1 VSPSVAGTE
10 LDQEVDMETPP
21 FQGVI
26 GDDWRE
32 STPWWPELPSPPDGA
47 PNVVLVVLDDVGFAQ
62 LGCYGSDIATP
73 TIDRLAHQGVRLTNF
88 HTTALCS
95 PTRACLLTGRNHHR
109 NGLGRVA
116 DLAVGFPGYN
126 GEVPRENGFLSE
138 ILRQQGYATY
148 AVGKWHLTPDDETNM
163 AAPRHSWPIA
173 RGFDRWYGFHGGE
186 THQFVPALYHDNH
199 SISPPRSVEE
209 GYHLSADLADQAIAQ
224 LADLRAVDVDR
235 RFFLYFATGACHS
248 PHHAPREWIERYR
261 GRFDSGWDRWR
272 EETFARQL
280 EAGLFP
286 AGTEMAPR
294 PPWVPAWDDL
304 PESERRVAARFMECF
319 AAFLSYTDNQLA
331 RVFDFLEQTGDLDD
345 TLIILVSDNGASS
358 EGGPTGSINDNRLQN
373 FDPAGNDELAR
384 RIDELG
390 GPAAHNNYPWGWTMA
405 GNTPF
410 RRWKREV
417 HEGGVADPCIVRWP
431 ARFGPGGGVR
441 HQFAHAVD
449 ILPTVLELAGVDL
462 PATIEYVP
470 QSPVDGIS
478 FASVLS
484 PDGADVPASRTTQH
498 FEMFGSR
505 ALYHDGW
512 KAVTFKP
519 IGPLYNDGIDG
530 NAPFSEDRWEL
541 YRVAVDPAEL
551 HDLAAEEPDR
561 LADMIERWWVAA
573 RANQVLPLDNRVL
586 HTLAYPK
593 PDRRAPRLAATYYPG
608 ASPVPETVAA
618 NVKNRSHTID
628 VDVTILPGEPAEGVL
643 LAQGSVLGGFSLH
656 LRQGRLRYVHNLYG
670 KERHVVA
677 ADGAVEAGRHLVTLR
692 FERRDP
698 AAGQVTLEVDG
709 TTVAEGSIPVFT
721 VVAFSATG
729 AGLTCGYEMGP
740 AVGDDYQAPFA
751 CTAVIHTATV
761 TLSEDVPV
769 NPLVEF
775 ERIMA
780 EQ

>member
-1 VSPSVAGTE
+1 
-10 LDQEVDMETPP
+10 METPS
-21 FQGVI
+21 FRGVI

-126 GEVPRENGFLSE
+126 GEVPKENGFLSE

-163 AAPRHSWPIA
+163 AAPRHSWPLA

-209 GYHLSADLADQAIAQ
+209 GYHLSADLADRAIAQ

-248 PHHAPREWIERYR
+248 PHHAPRPWIDRYQ
-261 GRFDSGWDRWR
+261 GRFDRGWDRWR

-286 AGTEMAPR
+286 AGTEMARR
-294 PPWVPAWDDL
+294 PPWVPAWSDL
-304 PESERRVAARFMECF
+304 PESEQRVAARFMECF
-319 AAFLSYTDNQLA
+319 AAFLSYTDDQLA

-373 FDPAGNDELAR
+373 FDPAGPAELAR
-384 RIDELG
+384 RMDELG

-417 HEGGVADPCIVRWP
+417 HEGGVADPCIVSWP

-449 ILPTVLELAGVDL
+449 ILSTVLDVAGIDL

-470 QSPVDGIS
+470 QSSVDGIS
-478 FASVLS
+478 FASLLG
-484 PDGADVPASRTTQH
+484 PDGADAPACRTTQH

-505 ALYHDGW
+505 ALYHEGW

-519 IGPLYNDGIDG
+519 IGPLYNDGSTG
-530 NAPFSEDRWEL
+530 TPRSARTGGSSTTWPWTRPSSTTW
-541 YRVAVDPAEL
+541 PT
-551 HDLAAEEPDR
+551 EEPAR
-561 LADMIERWWVAA
+561 LADMIERWWVEA

-593 PDRRAPRLAATYYPG
+593 PDRRVPRLTATYYPG
-608 ASPVPETVAA
+608 TSPVPETVAA
-618 NVKNRSHTID
+618 NVKNRSHVIE
-628 VDVTILPGEPAEGVL
+628 VDVTVPPGAPPEGVL

-656 LRQGRLRYVHNLYG
+656 LRAGRLRYVHNLYG
-670 KERHVVA
+670 KERHVVEA
-677 ADGAVEAGRHLVTLR
+677 AEAIAPGRHLVTLR
-692 FERRDP
+692 FERREP
-698 AAGQVTLEVDG
+698 VGGHATLEVDG
-709 TTVAEGSIPVFT
+709 ATVADGTIPAFT

-740 AVGDDYQAPFA
+740 AVGDDYRAPFP
-751 CTAVIHTATV
+751 CTASIHRATV
-761 TLSEDVPV
+761 TLSEQVPV

>member
-1 VSPSVAGTE
+1 MEASP
-10 LDQEVDMETPP
+10 
-21 FQGVI
+21 FHGVI

-32 STPWWPELPSPPDGA
+32 STPWWPEPTTPPAGA
-47 PNVVLVVLDDVGFAQ
+47 PNVLLVVLDDVGFGQ

-73 TIDRLAHQGVRLTNF
+73 AIDRLADEGVRLANF

-126 GEVPRENGFLSE
+126 GEVPLENGFLSE

-148 AVGKWHLTPDDETNM
+148 AVGKWHLTPDDETSM

-199 SISPPRSVEE
+199 SISPPRTIEE

-224 LADLRAVDVDR
+224 LADLRAVDADR

-248 PHHAPREWIERYR
+248 PHHAPRAWIERYE
-261 GRFDSGWDRWR
+261 GRFDKGWDRWR
-272 EETFARQL
+272 EETFARQI
-280 EAGLFP
+280 EAGFFP

-294 PPWVPAWDDL
+294 PPWVPAWSDL
-304 PESERRVAARFMECF
+304 SDPERRVAARFMECF
-319 AAFLSYTDNQLA
+319 AAFLSYTDDQLA
-331 RVFDFLEQTGDLDD
+331 RVLDFLAQTGDLDD
-345 TLIILVSDNGASS
+345 TLVVVVSDNGASS

-373 FDPAGNDELAR
+373 FDPAGTEELER

-390 GPAAHNNYPWGWTMA
+390 GPGAHNNYPWGWTMA

-410 RRWKREV
+410 KRWKREV

-431 ARFGPGGGVR
+431 SRVGDRGGIR
-441 HQFAHAVD
+441 HQFTHAVD
-449 ILPTVLELAGVDL
+449 VLPTVLDLAGIGL
-462 PATIEYVP
+462 PETIGYVP
-470 QSPVDGIS
+470 QSTVDGTS
-478 FASVLS
+478 FASMLE
-484 PDGADVPASRTTQH
+484 PGGAGAPPHRTTQH

-505 ALYHDGW
+505 AIYHDGW

-519 IGPLYNDGIDG
+519 IGPLYDDGINW

-541 YRVAVDPAEL
+541 YHVAVDPTEL
-551 HDLAAEEPDR
+551 HDLADDEPDR
-561 LADMIERWWVAA
+561 LAAMIARWWVEA
-573 RANQVLPLDNRVL
+573 RANQVLPLDNRIL
-586 HTLAYPK
+586 HTLVNPK
-593 PDRRAPRLAATYYPG
+593 PDRRAPRLTTTYYPG
-608 ASPVPETVAA
+608 TSPVPETVAA
-618 NVKNRSHTID
+618 NVKNRSHSIEA
-628 VDVTILPGEPAEGVL
+628 DVTVPAGAPAEGVL

-656 LRQGRLRYVHNLYG
+656 FQEGCPRYVHNLYG
-670 KERHVVA
+670 KQRDVISASQPV
-677 ADGAVEAGRHLVTLR
+677 GVGRHRITFR
-692 FERRDP
+692 FDRQGP
-698 AAGQVTLEVDG
+698 TGGHAVLEVDG
-709 TTVAEGSIPVFT
+709 TVVAEGSIPVFT
-721 VVAFSATG
+721 VAAFSATG
-729 AGLTCGYEMGP
+729 SGMTCGYEVGP
-740 AVGDDYQAPFA
+740 AVGEGYMAPFA
-751 CTAVIHTATV
+751 YTGTIHTVTV
-761 TLSEDVPV
+761 TLSEHVPV
-769 NPLVEF
+769 NPMVEF